1 VLRLLEAPAEV
12 VLDAGAT
19 AELTVT
25 MGTDAHADLAL
36 EAHLVSPWGTW
47 GWLGPAARGAVL
59 PAEGAVQLT
68 FDVAPPRWTEP
79 GAWWALI
86 RVGAAGEL
94 LYTPA
99 VRVVVR

>member
-1 VLRLLEAPAEV
+1 
-12 VLDAGAT
+12 
-19 AELTVT
+19 
-25 MGTDAHADLAL
+25 
-36 EAHLVSPWGTW
+36 
-47 GWLGPAARGAVL
+47 VL

-79 GAWWALI
+79 GEWWALI
-86 RVGAAGEL
+86 RVGAVGEL